1 VKVVYP
7 GAAPYPVLV
16 KVYQPLQGEI
26 QVTDIIDA
34 YEYK

>member
-1 VKVVYP
+1 MEDRRRA
-7 GAAPYPVLV
+7 GQM
-16 KVYQPLQGEI
+16 VYQPLQGEI